1 MNGEFTSPPALWRHA
16 DSGQQGYSKV
26 AVEGPLLAFPAL
38 PCNPP
43 SQRAPKGS
51 QLAILSYSK
60 RFIFIHIPKCGGS
73 SIETEWARLMPGDL
87 VLRFDDAEAL
97 NQRYGVSMH
106 SRLDQFKDSR
116 RLGSIEQFE
125 TCALVRTPLKVVE
138 SFYKYGLRQLNSAAK
153 SGMINVTN
161 KAWSLDE
168 WKQFVRDKLA
178 AGDSANAPMFV
189 NRIGEGAVR
198 EAMLSSSFDD
208 YLERVGD
215 KRWERYMRDYTQ
227 KDGKDIAVNT
237 VLKLE
242 EPIAIRKYFKV
253 RYFSA
258 FTLQHVNTSGSHER
272 LVWSKPMRQRY
283 NEITEGEHKAFG
295 YAITE

>member
-16 DSGQQGYSKV
+16 DSGQQGYPKV
-26 AVEGPLLAFPAL
+26 AAAARLLAFPAL

-60 RFIFIHIPKCGGS
+60 RFIFIHIPKCGGT
-73 SIETEWARLMPGDL
+73 SIEREWARLMPGDL
-87 VLRFDDAEAL
+87 IFSFENAEEY
-97 NQRYGVSMH
+97 NQRYGLSMH

-116 RLGSIEQFE
+116 RLGSIEEFD
-125 TCALVRTPLKVVE
+125 TCVLVRSPLKVVE

-161 KAWSLDE
+161 KAWSLEE

-215 KRWERYMRDYTQ
+215 KRWERYLRDYTA
-227 KDGKDIAVNT
+227 KDGADVAVDT

-253 RYFSA
+253 RYFTDFKLLHA
-258 FTLQHVNTSGSHER
+258 NTSGSHER

-283 NEITEGEHKAFG
+283 NEITEAEHQAFG
-295 YAITE
+295 YEITE